1 MSIFSIDNYKLIE
14 EETTDLSEIFR
25 RTYQLL
31 IDLGS
36 DEVMGRNFASKL
48 EDSLDGA
55 TSVSF
60 LTIYKDYVIPKN
72 YAGIALIKWL
82 TPVEYNDYLDSSD
95 FCVPLLIAQKAVPT
109 FANAAQA
116 MEEFIRL
123 EAEARHYSYELRESL
138 NL

>member
-14 EETTDLSEIFR
+14 EEATDLSEIAIR
-25 RTYQLL
+25 VYQLL

-36 DEVMGRNFASKL
+36 DEIMGSNFAAQLS
-48 EDSLDGA
+48 DSLDGA

-72 YAGIALIKWL
+72 YAGVALIKWI
-82 TPVEYNDYLDSSD
+82 TPDEYNDYLAPSD
-95 FCVPLLIAQKAVPT
+95 FCVPLLLAQKALPV
-109 FANAAQA
+109 FENAAQT

>member
-1 MSIFSIDNYKLIE
+1 MSIFSIDNFKLIE
-14 EETTDLSEIFR
+14 EEVTDFSEIFK

-36 DEVMGRNFASKL
+36 DEIMGSNFAAQL
-48 EDSLDGA
+48 DDSLDGA

-72 YAGIALIKWL
+72 YAGIALIKWV
-82 TPVEYNDYLDSSD
+82 TPVEYNDYLAPSD
-95 FCVPLLIAQKAVPT
+95 FCVPMFIAQKASPE
-109 FANAAQA
+109 FARADQI

-123 EAEARHYSYELRESL
+123 EAEARHYSYELKESL

>member
-14 EETTDLSEIFR
+14 EETSDLSEIFR

-36 DEVMGRNFASKL
+36 DEIMGSNFAAQL
-48 EDSLDGA
+48 GDSLDGA

-72 YAGIALIKWL
+72 YAGVALIKWL
-82 TPVEYNDYLDSSD
+82 TPVEYNDYLDPSD
-95 FCVPLLIAQKAVPT
+95 FCVPLFIAQKAVPA